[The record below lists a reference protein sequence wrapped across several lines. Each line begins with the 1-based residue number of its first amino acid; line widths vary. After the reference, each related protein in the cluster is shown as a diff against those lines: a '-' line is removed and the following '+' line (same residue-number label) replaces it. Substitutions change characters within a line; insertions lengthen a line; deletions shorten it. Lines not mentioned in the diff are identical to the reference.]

1 LMKCLYVVKT
11 LSLRDTLP
19 EYPKV
24 IVDGDVIVIVSEDG
38 DRMIWDWE
46 PDKTDAERVAEEIE
60 IGLKSIFYVRS
71 RLIDLLSDVVDR
83 LTALDVP
90 YEMLDWVIDDAYNDV
105 NRNLPCL
112 IERLKSR

>member
-1 LMKCLYVVKT
+1 MKCLNVVKT
-11 LSLRDTLP
+11 HGLRDALP
-19 EYPKV
+19 KYPKV
-24 IVDGDVIVIVSEDG
+24 IVDGDVIVIVGEDG
-38 DRMIWDWE
+38 DRMVWDWE
-46 PDKTDAERVAEEIE
+46 PDKADAERVAEEIE

-90 YEMLDWVIDDAYNDV
+90 PEMLDWVIDDAYNDV
-105 NRNLPCL
+105 SRNLPSI